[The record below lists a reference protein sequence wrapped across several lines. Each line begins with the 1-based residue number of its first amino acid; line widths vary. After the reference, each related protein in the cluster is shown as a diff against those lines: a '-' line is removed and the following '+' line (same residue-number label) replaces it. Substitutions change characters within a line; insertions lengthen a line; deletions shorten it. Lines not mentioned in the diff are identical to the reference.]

1 MNVYVKSQSGKW
13 LMPTNPANAGIL
25 LKQGKTKVIQRTPF
39 TIQLLYETTEH
50 IQPVTVGIDDG
61 GIHVGIAAVS
71 HGQSLFQQEVAL
83 RTDIKSKL
91 DTRRQYRRNRRH
103 RKTRYRK
110 PRFLNRKQSI
120 PACKV
125 CGKNAPAS
133 KVICRACLR
142 KAEGVHRKYARIPKS
157 VFRIPPSIK
166 AKKEAIIRMVRQIP
180 LPISNIIL
188 EDVYFDFQAMENP
201 DISGRQYQHGD
212 LLYHKNF
219 KQACLVRDK
228 FKCRVCGAE
237 SKLQCHHIKPRTD
250 GGTDKLSNLMTLCED
265 CHEKHHKD
273 GLKLPRQKSA
283 FYISAAHVQQGKN
296 YLQAEL
302 SRIAPLRTTFGYIT
316 AHHRNKVG
324 IEKSHVND
332 AVIIADKQA
341 SPLDRLIQTK
351 HVQSR
356 KRSLHEAT
364 ARKGRKAPNR
374 TQKRNNKNVFTLK
387 GFNRWD
393 TVQYKGRVGFISGF
407 PGTSSCLIVDIKGN
421 YIKKPEKKYTQV
433 NLREVRK
440 IHENKSIV
448 SYYTNSSP
456 TFAIAQ
462 EGDSLAGS

>member
-1 MNVYVKSQSGKW
+1 MKVYVKSQSGKW
-13 LMPTNPANAGIL
+13 LMPTNPANARIL
-25 LKQGKTKVIQRTPF
+25 LKHGKAKVIKRTPF
-39 TIQLLYETTEH
+39 VIQLLYETTEY

-71 HGQSLFQQEVAL
+71 RGKALFQEELTL

-91 DTRRQYRRNRRH
+91 DTRRQYRRSRRY

-110 PRFLNRKQSI
+110 AKFLNKKQSL
-120 PACKV
+120 PTCKV
-125 CGKNAPAS
+125 CGGNAPAS
-133 KVICRACLR
+133 QVICRSCLNR
-142 KAEGVHRKYARIPKS
+142 ADGVHQKYAGIKKS
-157 VFRIPPSIK
+157 MFRIPPSIR
-166 AKKEAIIRMVRQIP
+166 AKKDAIIRVVKQMP
-180 LPISNIIL
+180 LPISRIVL
-188 EDVYFDFQAMENP
+188 EDIYFDFQAMENP
-201 DISGRQYQHGD
+201 DISGEQYQHGD

-228 FKCRVCGAE
+228 FRCRVCGAE
-237 SKLQCHHIKPRTD
+237 TKLQCHHIKPRAD

-265 CHEKHHKD
+265 CHKKHHQN

-283 FYISAAHVQQGKN
+283 FYISAAHVQQGKK

-302 SRIAPLRTTFGYIT
+302 SRIAPLQTTFGYIT
-316 AHHRNKVG
+316 SHFRNNAG

-332 AVIIADKQA
+332 AVIIADNQA
-341 SPLDRLIQTK
+341 VPMGRQIQTK

-374 TQKRNNKNVFTLK
+374 TQKRNNKNVFALN
-387 GFNRWD
+387 GFTRWD

-407 PGTSSCLIVDIKGN
+407 TGSSSCRIIDIHGE
-421 YIKKPEKKYTQV
+421 YIKNPEKKYTQV

-440 IHENKSIV
+440 IHGNRSTV
-448 SYYTNSSP
+448 SYCANSSP
-456 TFAIAQ
+456 TFAVAQ
-462 EGDSLAGS
+462 EGGSLAGS

>member
-1 MNVYVKSQSGKW
+1 MKVYIKSQSGKW
-13 LMPTNPANAGIL
+13 LMPTNPANARIL
-25 LKQGKTKVIQRTPF
+25 LKQGKAQVIQRTPF

-71 HGQSLFQQEVAL
+71 HGQTLFQQEMVL
-83 RTDIKSKL
+83 RSDIKSKL
-91 DTRRQYRRNRRH
+91 DTRRQYRRSRRH

-110 PRFLNRKQSI
+110 PRFFNRKQSI
-120 PACKV
+120 PTCKV

-133 KVICRACLR
+133 KVICRVCLK
-142 KAEGVHRKYARIPKS
+142 KAAGSHQKYAGVKKS

-166 AKKEAIIRMVRQIP
+166 AKKDAVVRGVKQIP
-180 LPISNIIL
+180 LPVSRIIL
-188 EDVYFDFQAMENP
+188 EDIYFDFQAMENP
-201 DISGRQYQHGD
+201 DISGSQYQHGD

-237 SKLQCHHIKPRTD
+237 STLQCHHIKPRAH

-265 CHEKHHKD
+265 CHANHHKA
-273 GLKLPRQKSA
+273 GLKLPRQKNA
-283 FYISAAHVQQGKN
+283 FYILAAHVQQGKN
-296 YLQAEL
+296 YLQAQL

-316 AHHRNKVG
+316 GHHRNNAG

-332 AVIIADKQA
+332 AVVIADKQA
-341 SPLDRLIQTK
+341 APFDRHIQTK

-374 TQKRNNKNVFTLK
+374 IQKRNKKNVFTLK

-393 TVQYKGRVGFISGF
+393 TVRYKGSVGFISGF
-407 PGTSSCLIVDIKGN
+407 TGSSSCYIVDIEGN
-421 YIKKPEKKYTQV
+421 YIKNPAKKYKQV
-433 NLREVRK
+433 NLREVSLICRNQT
-440 IHENKSIV
+440 IIIQQAD
-448 SYYTNSSP
+448 SSP
-456 TFAIAQ
+456 TESKIRK
-462 EGDSLAGS
+462 GTSRPKS

>member
-71 HGQSLFQQEVAL
+71 HGQSLFQQEVVL
-83 RTDIKSKL
+83 RSDIKSKL
-91 DTRRQYRRNRRH
+91 DTRRQYRRSRRH

-296 YLQAEL
+296 YHMCSHGKEACMKQLQEKAEKH
-302 SRIAPLRTTFGYIT
+302 RIELKSGITRTYL
-316 AHHRNKVG
+316 
-324 IEKSHVND
+324 
-332 AVIIADKQA
+332 
-341 SPLDRLIQTK
+341 P
-351 HVQSR
+351 
-356 KRSLHEAT
+356 
-364 ARKGRKAPNR
+364 
-374 TQKRNNKNVFTLK
+374 
-387 GFNRWD
+387 
-393 TVQYKGRVGFISGF
+393 
-407 PGTSSCLIVDIKGN
+407 
-421 YIKKPEKKYTQV
+421 
-433 NLREVRK
+433 
-440 IHENKSIV
+440 
-448 SYYTNSSP
+448 
-456 TFAIAQ
+456 
-462 EGDSLAGS
+462 